1 MFKQLSINGRFS
13 MAILNL
19 NNQMISDASTDIRSS
34 DAGIYGTFY
43 GDGPRGSNTICAEDG
58 KVTAHME
65 RSMHAI
71 ASQGVSGHGWCQP
84 SKSLHPRALR
94 GP

>member
-1 MFKQLSINGRFS
+1 
-13 MAILNL
+13 
-19 NNQMISDASTDIRSS
+19 MISDASTDIRSS

-43 GDGPRGSNTICAEDG
+43 GGCRHAAMVQGGSNTICAEDG

-65 RSMHAI
+65 RSMRAI

-84 SKSLHPRALR
+84 SKRLHPRALR
-94 GP
+94 GPEKEIGP